1 MHKNN
6 EIMKKVT
13 IAKGDGIGPEIM
25 EAVLKIIKKSN
36 APIDFE
42 EIETHL
48 VRKECIK
55 QGIPKPKKQ
64 DLVNCAFQIA
74 NNKLNELMK

>member
-1 MHKNN
+1 
-6 EIMKKVT
+6 MKKVT

-42 EIETHL
+42 EIEIGEKVYCAPIL
-48 VRKECIK
+48 VLII
-55 QGIPKPKKQ
+55 G
-64 DLVNCAFQIA
+64 
-74 NNKLNELMK
+74 